1 MNPRHPPTWLNSFL
15 FLAATLACGAALF
28 ALLDTDKK
36 HSHAPDSLVADI
48 TVNLGGQEI
57 REHCT
62 TCHPDGARP
71 GEPSGHPDIA
81 PHSIEL
87 LGCTGCHL
95 GEGMALD
102 EAISHGL
109 PGLGAR
115 SVLKGKDLQASCFTC
130 HPLAPLKGAEKA
142 YRGARYFTDNACDSC
157 HHIAGFGRGGR
168 FGPDLSSIGSTLGLE
183 ALEEAIREP
192 RKEPVNSSMP
202 KFALSKGQIQ
212 SLAWFLK
219 NRVANPFNTTPML
232 RRAAL
237 EHQPPLSPTV
247 AEALFLEDGEL
258 LRAAKC
264 LACHQWGEDDG
275 RIAPD
280 LSFIANQRNRAYLAD
295 SLLRPSRR
303 IPGSTMPV
311 VALAP
316 EVTELVLDLLQKPST
331 KSLEG
336 SDPKHLYMHLCQ
348 RCHAAAGDGKGL
360 IHENLANF
368 PRAFANNGEFFRSV
382 SDQRIMRS
390 LVEGVAGTSMPPYGK
405 LLAET
410 QRQALL
416 DLVFSA
422 FVGIPRTEKILQ
434 QPLPEPHSAAI
445 AETVANQLFAEHCA
459 RCHGLTGTGKGEE
472 ALSHLPRPRNLT
484 NRAYFADIDDQRLL
498 RTLSDGIPGTA
509 MPAFRTS
516 LGSDKLWALVQKVR
530 TFTKDHDA
538 ARSTD

>member
-1 MNPRHPPTWLNSFL
+1 MNQRHTPAWINSL
-15 FLAATLACGAALF
+15 LVIAAALACGAALF
-28 ALLDTDKK
+28 ALLKTDHK
-36 HSHAPDSLVADI
+36 HTHSPESLVADI

-71 GEPSGHPDIA
+71 DQTSGHPDIA

-102 EAISHGL
+102 VTISHGL
-109 PGLGAR
+109 PGFGAR

-130 HPLAPLKGAEKA
+130 HPLGPLKGAEKA
-142 YRGARYFTDNACDSC
+142 FRGTRYFTENACDTC
-157 HHIAGFGRGGR
+157 HYIAGFGRGGR
-168 FGPDLSSIGSTLGLE
+168 FGPDLSSIGSTLGLD

-219 NRVANPFNTTPML
+219 SRIATPFYITPML

-237 EHQPPLSPTV
+237 EHQPPPSPTV
-247 AEALFLEDGEL
+247 AETLFLEDGEL

-264 LACHQWGEDDG
+264 LACHQWGEEDG

-280 LSFIANQRNRAYLAD
+280 LSFTANQRDRAYLTDA
-295 SLLRPSRR
+295 LLRPSRR

-311 VALAP
+311 VALSP
-316 EVTELVLDLLQKPST
+316 EVTQLVLDVLQKPSP
-331 KSLEG
+331 KSLEE

-360 IHENLANF
+360 IHDNLANF
-368 PRAFANNGEFFRSV
+368 PRAFANNAEFFRSV
-382 SDQRIMRS
+382 SDQRLLHS
-390 LVEGVAGTSMPPYGK
+390 LTEGIPGTSMPPYGK

-422 FVGIPRTEKILQ
+422 FVGIPRTEKTQQ
-434 QPLPEPHSAAI
+434 QPLPEQPPS
-445 AETVANQLFAEHCA
+445 ELENTVANQLFAEHCT
-459 RCHGLTGTGKGEE
+459 RCHGLTGTGKGGE

-484 NRAYFADIDDQRLL
+484 NRAYFAAIDDQRIV
-498 RTLSDGIPGTA
+498 RTLAEGIPGTA

-516 LGSDKLWALVQKVR
+516 LDSDKLWALVKKVR
-530 TFTKDHDA
+530 TFTEDRDV
-538 ARSTD
+538 TGTND

>member
-1 MNPRHPPTWLNSFL
+1 MQRPPPTWLNSFL

-28 ALLDTDKK
+28 ALLDTDKN

-71 GEPSGHPDIA
+71 DQAGGHPDIA

-102 EAISHGL
+102 VTMSHGL

-115 SVLKGKDLQASCFTC
+115 SVLKGKDLQASCYTC
-130 HPLAPLKGAEKA
+130 HELSPLEGAEKA
-142 YRGARYFTDNACDSC
+142 FRGARYFTENACDSC
-157 HHIAGFGRGGR
+157 HHLAGFSRGGR

-192 RKEPVNSSMP
+192 KKEPVNSSMP

-212 SLAWFLK
+212 SLTWFLK
-219 NRVANPFNTTPML
+219 SRVANPFFTTPML

-237 EHQPPLSPTV
+237 EHQPPPSPTV

-275 RIAPD
+275 RIASD
-280 LSFIANQRNRAYLAD
+280 LSFIAAQRDRAYLTDA
-295 SLLRPSRR
+295 LLRPGRR

-316 EVTELVLDLLQKPST
+316 EVTELVLDVLQLPSPKT
-331 KSLEG
+331 LEG

-360 IHENLANF
+360 IHDNLANF
-368 PRAFANNGEFFRSV
+368 PRAFANNSAFFRSV
-382 SDQRIMRS
+382 SDQRLLHS
-390 LVEGVAGTSMPPYGK
+390 LSEGIAGTSMPPYGK

-422 FVGIPRTEKILQ
+422 FVGIPRTEKTQ
-434 QPLPEPHSAAI
+434 PQPLPEQPLAAL
-445 AETVANQLFAEHCA
+445 ENTLVNRLFAEQCA

-472 ALSHLPRPRNLT
+472 ALKHLPRPRNLT
-484 NRAYFADIDDQRLL
+484 NRAYFAAIDDQRIL
-498 RTLSDGIPGTA
+498 RTVSDGIPGTA
-509 MPAFRTS
+509 MPAFHTS
-516 LGSDKLWALVQKVR
+516 LGSDKLWALVKKVR
-530 TFTKDHDA
+530 TFTEDRDA
-538 ARSTD
+538 TGTNN

>member
-1 MNPRHPPTWLNSFL
+1 MNQRQTPTWINSFL
-15 FLAATLACGAALF
+15 AIAATLACGAALF
-28 ALLDTDKK
+28 ALLKTTSK
-36 HSHAPDSLVADI
+36 HTHSPESLVADI

-219 NRVANPFNTTPML
+219 SRVANPFYTTPML

-258 LRAAKC
+258 LRSAKC

-295 SLLRPSRR
+295 SLLRPSLR

-311 VALAP
+311 VALDP
-316 EVTELVLDLLQKPST
+316 DVTELVLDLLQKPSP

-360 IHENLANF
+360 IHENLANL

-434 QPLPEPHSAAI
+434 QPLPEPPSAAI

-459 RCHGLTGTGKGEE
+459 RCHGQTGTGKGEE